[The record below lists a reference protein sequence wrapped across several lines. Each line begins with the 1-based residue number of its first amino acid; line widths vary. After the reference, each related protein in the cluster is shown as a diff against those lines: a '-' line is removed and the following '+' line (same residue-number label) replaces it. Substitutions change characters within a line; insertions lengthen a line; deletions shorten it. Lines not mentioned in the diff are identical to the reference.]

1 MTLWLRT
8 QEGEYGDGCR
18 NAASVRQSQHETPIT
33 IAITFVVI
41 EDDDMHLSLAM
52 YGGRDVH
59 AGFPHEPYVE
69 LCNNVL
75 GTGTIPSLVSPVQ
88 RHTLEPTARLI
99 TSWTSLAS
107 PPLLP
112 LAPLLSFRLLMPVS
126 GWLLPA
132 RRRLVRSSRSWAWRR
147 RRQSATWALNT
158 SRKRNPNDLARPAG
172 PSSRRMWPG
181 STSISF
187 IIGMDVGNGCSREQP
202 RPRAGY
208 IL

>member
-1 MTLWLRT
+1 M
-8 QEGEYGDGCR
+8 G
-18 NAASVRQSQHETPIT
+18 
-33 IAITFVVI
+33 
-41 EDDDMHLSLAM
+41 
-52 YGGRDVH
+52 DVH

-75 GTGTIPSLVSPVQ
+75 GTGTIPQ
-88 RHTLEPTARLI
+88 FGEPCS
-99 TSWTSLAS
+99 TSHSRANRKIDHLLDT

-132 RRRLVRSSRSWAWRR
+132 RRRLVRSSRSWAWRRRRR

-208 IL
+208 TCYNQTDFFPVERWTDIS

>member
-1 MTLWLRT
+1 
-8 QEGEYGDGCR
+8 
-18 NAASVRQSQHETPIT
+18 
-33 IAITFVVI
+33 
-41 EDDDMHLSLAM
+41 MHLSLAM
-52 YGGRDVH
+52 YGGRGTCMPVSH
-59 AGFPHEPYVE
+59 TSHMSNFVTMSSEPEPY
-69 LCNNVL
+69 
-75 GTGTIPSLVSPVQ
+75 PSLVSPVQ

-147 RRQSATWALNT
+147 RRRRQSATWALNT

-172 PSSRRMWPG
+172 PERVPEGCGLAAQAYPSS
-181 STSISF
+181 
-187 IIGMDVGNGCSREQP
+187 
-202 RPRAGY
+202 
-208 IL
+208 